1 MNDDLGDVLLVVG
14 FVAIFNGR
22 FCVATLS
29 VSQVVRRQGNFIIF
43 FSVENCRVDF
53 GLRLGI
59 RRWVVAVSMTR
70 DCSTLLLLLLL

>member
-29 VSQVVRRQGNFIIF
+29 VSQVVRRQGNFIIK
-43 FSVENCRVDF
+43 NCRVDF